1 MPRGCIVGTMLIHH
15 TSFASLRKFLY
26 HPTGLCEHQQS
37 YHRSCIWGLMIV
49 LKEMDCGSM
58 SWFWQDQNLFLSLFH
73 SFIFF
78 KFPSLQSPSLL
89 VALQKDFSLLWTQ
102 NPIMILK
109 KKRTSMR
116 EMKEKRKNSYRERE
130 PNVGIL
136 ERKKSLWGSFQNDT
150 NLTTKED
157 RERAESI
164 EKKRRTPTSRPI
176 FSSPRL
182 LLLSL
187 RN

>member
-1 MPRGCIVGTMLIHH
+1 
-15 TSFASLRKFLY
+15 
-26 HPTGLCEHQQS
+26 
-37 YHRSCIWGLMIV
+37 
-49 LKEMDCGSM
+49 
-58 SWFWQDQNLFLSLFH
+58 
-73 SFIFF
+73 
-78 KFPSLQSPSLL
+78 
-89 VALQKDFSLLWTQ
+89 
-102 NPIMILK
+102 MILK

-157 RERAESI
+157 REPAESI